1 MMDFGISTGISREK
15 EGEPLS
21 VYLHLA
27 LLGSVS
33 FSPDI
38 ARMLAVQLTLN
49 ADLVDGEQAF
59 PTQDDERTN
68 DED

>member
-15 EGEPLS
+15 EGEPLL

-27 LLGSVS
+27 SLGSVS

-59 PTQDDERTN
+59 PTQNDERTN
-68 DED
+68 DDN